1 MVSIIQTPIQVSQI
15 LAGISSPISGG
26 TDVFIG
32 TVRNHSHGLRVE
44 SLEYTAYIPMAE
56 KLMAAIEDEMR
67 KKWMLHNIV
76 LVHRVGVLHV
86 GDVAVVTAVSASH
99 RNEAFEACRFAIDRI
114 KEVVPIWKKEFYEEG
129 TAWVVGQHD
138 IDLAGGMKE

>member
-1 MVSIIQTPIQVSQI
+1 MTSITQHPIDVPSILESVRTPH
-15 LAGISSPISGG
+15 SGG
-26 TDVFIG
+26 TDIFIG
-32 TVRNHSHGLRVE
+32 TVRNHSHGRRVE

-56 KLMAAIEDEMR
+56 KMMAEIEEEMR
-67 KKWMLHNIV
+67 KKWMLHIIV

-114 KEVVPIWKKEFYEEG
+114 KEIVPIWKKEFYEEG

-138 IDLAGGMKE
+138 VDLSGGIKV